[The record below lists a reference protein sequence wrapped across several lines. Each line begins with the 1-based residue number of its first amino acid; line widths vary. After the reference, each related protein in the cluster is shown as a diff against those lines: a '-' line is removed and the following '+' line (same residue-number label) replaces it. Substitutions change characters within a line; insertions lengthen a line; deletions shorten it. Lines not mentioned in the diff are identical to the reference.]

1 MAKKQFCFEIAAG
14 ALILCKKE
22 KDMSEERITA
32 QEPASFADLPIQ
44 PTGSGVQDLEIA
56 YEQMALAQDAS
67 NPSGEPLDDRMT
79 DSAPNGETSMPIED
93 EEAAVISA
101 AHPS

>member
-1 MAKKQFCFEIAAG
+1 
-14 ALILCKKE
+14 
-22 KDMSEERITA
+22 MSEERITA

-67 NPSGEPLDDRMT
+67 VPSGQALGDNVTDGALGDD
-79 DSAPNGETSMPIED
+79 GVMPIED
-93 EEAAVISA
+93 EEATVISA